1 MKGAAALVVG
11 GFLLGASL
19 VAGAAPAVAQ
29 TPAGVPGA
37 QIIIVDIT
45 QILRE
50 SKAAKDVQAQLDRE
64 TVAYS
69 KEVSRQENELQKI
82 RDDLE
87 RQRTVLSPDAFTAK
101 TREYQQRF
109 DTLDKSV
116 QVKRQGLQQSY
127 NDAMGKVESAALQ
140 IIADLAKER
149 GANLVLAKAA
159 VMFEA
164 AGLDVTAEAIVRLDQ
179 KLPSVPVSL
188 PKEGD
193 GAAPKGKAGPKN

>member
-1 MKGAAALVVG
+1 LLLAQPGAAAR
-11 GFLLGASL
+11 AQ
-19 VAGAAPAVAQ
+19 AQAAAAP
-29 TPAGVPGA
+29 VPN
-37 QIIIVDIT
+37 IIIVDIT

-50 SKAAKDVQAQLDRE
+50 SKAAKDVQAQLDKE

-87 RQRTVLSPDAFTAK
+87 RQRTVLSQDAFTAK

-109 DTLDKSV
+109 DALDKSV
-116 QVKRQGLQQSY
+116 QAKRQGLQQSY
-127 NDAMGKVESAALQ
+127 NEAMGKVENAALQ

-159 VMFEA
+159 VLFEA
-164 AGLDVTAEAIVRLDQ
+164 SGLDVTQEAIGRLDQ
-179 KLPSVPVSL
+179 KLPSVAVNL
-188 PKEGD
+188 PTDGD
-193 GAAPKGKAGPKN
+193 AAAGKAKSGPKN